1 MLDHGNAQYSYSLSF
16 IFTFLHLFIGLVTS
30 LSKESIPCAMN
41 TLKSFLPVTIL
52 FLFLVHPHVGISQ
65 GRPVFKDSVVY
76 RFIFRDTIVYRYD
89 TVRIKHYVHSD
100 TVGIV
105 PFAPALANTAPKRKG
120 WYNPNSWG
128 IGPMVGAYYSPY
140 HGFDLNVGFGV
151 QYYLFAVPSFRN
163 PHMGNRKGKK

>member
-16 IFTFLHLFIGLVTS
+16 IFTFLHLFIRLTTS

-41 TLKSFLPVTIL
+41 RLKCFLPVTIL
-52 FLFLVHPHVGISQ
+52 FLFLGHPHVGLSQ
-65 GRPVFKDSVVY
+65 GKPVYKDSVVY

-105 PFAPALANTAPKRKG
+105 PFAPALANTSPKRKG
-120 WYNPNSWG
+120 WYNPNRSEEHT
-128 IGPMVGAYYSPY
+128 SELQS
-140 HGFDLNVGFGV
+140 HSDLVCR
-151 QYYLFAVPSFRN
+151 LLL
-163 PHMGNRKGKK
+163 